1 MELENVGKRS
11 VAENHCPASLL
22 YVVSKVF
29 KNFQIKN
36 LFITLKK
43 VALAILTLIR
53 VGFLWVRYTV
63 GGEGGS
69 KSTPCLKLRRIMV
82 GTLTLVCKYTHLCRV

>member
-53 VGFLWVRYTV
+53 VGFLWVHYTV
-63 GGEGGS
+63 GRGGGI
-69 KSTPCLKLRRIMV
+69 KLPPV
-82 GTLTLVCKYTHLCRV
+82 

>member
-1 MELENVGKRS
+1 MVTELENVGKRS
-11 VAENHCPASLL
+11 VAASLCPASLL
-22 YVVSKVF
+22 SVVSKVF

-53 VGFLWVRYTV
+53 VGFLWVHYTV
-63 GGEGGS
+63 GGGG
-69 KSTPCLKLRRIMV
+69 
-82 GTLTLVCKYTHLCRV
+82 GG